1 MESFQISLQPGCR
14 TSTAN
19 GAFAMGRIRQGR
31 RRLRPDCECKGTAKY
46 SHTQEKHMKK
56 FENSSLYRRFW
67 GIQIAKHRKTRVF
80 SHFGCLETDE
90 DKQKQHPPTYLSP
103 SRRFR
108 RKVCPVKKLVGDR
121 RQKSLGTSVRALY
134 VGPIQ

>member
-1 MESFQISLQPGCR
+1 MESFQISLQLGCR

-19 GAFAMGRIRQGR
+19 GAFAKGRIRQGR

-90 DKQKQHPPTYLSP
+90 DKQKQHPQHTFPPHVDSEE
-103 SRRFR
+103 R
-108 RKVCPVKKLVGDR
+108 
-121 RQKSLGTSVRALY
+121 Y
-134 VGPIQ
+134 VL